1 MRKYTAEA
9 LYVQMLSDAHAVGPP
24 SDLLP
29 DVAAGSSSGDG
40 DGDGDVVEER
50 WCGFAATAAQLD
62 GVCDLLVSTAWDGAS
77 LADARQRRL
86 DLVGAMGLKMTV
98 KENNTGVRAATAGPR
113 PKADELD
120 SYASLVQSAGY

>member
-1 MRKYTAEA
+1 VRKYTAEA

-24 SDLLP
+24 SDALP
-29 DVAAGSSSGDG
+29 DAAAGSSSGDG
-40 DGDGDVVEER
+40 EGDGDVEER

-77 LADARQRRL
+77 LADARKRRL
-86 DLVGAMGLKMTV
+86 DLVDAMGLKMTV

-120 SYASLVQSAGY
+120 SYASLVHLAGY